1 MCRKEEGF
9 IEILKT
15 GEYFMK
21 LKKGD
26 MIILVFVLLAAV
38 SYFSV
43 KSIYKDKDDKA
54 IVIYVEGSQYEKFY
68 MKDITEDKHI
78 HIDLDKGK
86 FIDINVSKDGVFVSD
101 VVCPDRICVKTGLI
115 NKVGQ
120 SIVCLPNKVQIYIE
134 GSTIPDVDN
143 VSF

>member
-1 MCRKEEGF
+1 
-9 IEILKT
+9 
-15 GEYFMK
+15 MK

-26 MIILVFVLLAAV
+26 IIILVFVLLAAI
-38 SYFSV
+38 SYFAI

-54 IVIYVEGSQYEKFY
+54 IVIYVEGSQYEKIY
-68 MKDITEDKHI
+68 MKDINEDRHI
-78 HIDLDKGK
+78 HIDLNKGK
-86 FIDINVSKDGVFVSD
+86 FIDINVSKDGAFVSD

-120 SIVCLPNKVQIYIE
+120 SIVCLPNKVQIYVE
-134 GSTIPDVDN
+134 GSAKPDVDN